1 MKCSGGT
8 PCQGCRGSDHECI
21 YSVSKRIGR
30 PKGTK
35 NKRTADRISRQQS
48 EKERKTHRNEYEG
61 RVPVST
67 PSPDQI
73 SRVNPQPLAFDS
85 GTGQSAATISNASI
99 DTLLERASNVPYSLP
114 GSEGRGLFAD
124 STNRWYDFGELA
136 QTSPLK
142 QRFSPVSSFEQTG
155 SFPNDNI
162 SRYHHNNPAYVSP
175 GSVFGEIGSV
185 DLVSIAAS
193 DVNLTSSASSPSLY
207 PSPEYNCFPT
217 VREFPATSEIATRG
231 GLGHD
236 TGLSFPPQSSLP
248 YPR

>member
-1 MKCSGGT
+1 MVYSGPLIRILRVEHIVDLSDHHFLFARIRLAFFLTHASMSTSQDQEANKNLSRKLRTACDICHQAKMKCSGGT

-61 RVPVST
+61 RVSVST

-85 GTGQSAATISNASI
+85 GTGQSPATISNASI
-99 DTLLERASNVPYSLP
+99 DTLLERASNIPYSLP

-142 QRFSPVSSFEQTG
+142 
-155 SFPNDNI
+155 
-162 SRYHHNNPAYVSP
+162 
-175 GSVFGEIGSV
+175 
-185 DLVSIAAS
+185 VSIAWQPFVLWLWQVA
-193 DVNLTSSASSPSLY
+193 TSSCDKHNVDRTL
-207 PSPEYNCFPT
+207 
-217 VREFPATSEIATRG
+217 
-231 GLGHD
+231 L
-236 TGLSFPPQSSLP
+236 
-248 YPR
+248 